1 MRECI
6 TSLTSPSFQAS
17 RDAKDRKLALFANDR
32 SVNVELTKSLCPAL
46 LSESTGVVECPNHHI
61 QYVIGVDVPIF
72 DSGVEL
78 DNLDMDIPSA
88 RGNSEARRLDFRANV
103 LLPYVP
109 RGRLSD
115 LLEGVPK
122 YQNLAFRYPLYTTV
136 FPQLVDAV
144 RSIHSAGFVHL
155 GVDPSTVLCVDV
167 DCDTIYVTDFSK
179 ASRKDQSKPSAFAN
193 EMYQESIRIA
203 SVESSHTDD
212 EYEEID
218 ASAIEQFKAY
228 ATQEKNIF
236 KWDSARQVDW
246 YSVGATCY
254 YVLAQQRYTPDVI
267 DSTRTKNLAEFIY
280 TSFTKNVMGKNAAA
294 TADPEVQG
302 TLSKIRNY
310 VTEGLLVVD
319 GLLVTD
325 RSKRISFDDHPDQ
338 ESTIAEITSNN
349 LRSGRQL
356 MSSLQLDAKNAF
368 AGKAASTTCASFVQT
383 AVKESEV
390 INQLPI
396 QSRDDLP
403 SFMQNVC

>member
-1 MRECI
+1 
-6 TSLTSPSFQAS
+6 
-17 RDAKDRKLALFANDR
+17 
-32 SVNVELTKSLCPAL
+32 VELTKSLCPAL
-46 LSESTGVVECPNHHI
+46 LSESKGGVECPNHHI
-61 QYVIGVDVPIF
+61 QYVIGIDVPVL

-78 DNLDMDIPSA
+78 DNLDMEIPNA

-144 RSIHSAGFVHL
+144 RSMHSAGFVHL

-179 ASRKDQSKPSAFAN
+179 SSRKDQSTPSAFAN

-203 SVESSHTDD
+203 SVESNNSDE

-228 ATQEKNIF
+228 ALKEKTTF

-267 DSTRTKNLAEFIY
+267 DSTRTKHLAEFIY
-280 TSFTKNVMGKNAAA
+280 ISFTKNLMGKSAPTA
-294 TADPEVQG
+294 TADLNVVE

-325 RSKRISFDDHPDQ
+325 RSKRISFDDHPNQ
-338 ESTIAEITSNN
+338 ESTIAETTTNN

-383 AVKESEV
+383 AVKESNV